1 MHSTGLVT
9 FDAIFVNEGNG
20 WIYNDHRFVAPHSGI
35 YLFSITCSIASQ
47 RNTLIKMNVN
57 DESFIVGQSGI
68 GQADLTSVT
77 RPLTLTAES
86 TVSVALDGTP
96 KFYSDST
103 TYPISFSG
111 FYYAP
116 ASVKVSGKFRL

>member
-1 MHSTGLVT
+1 MVI
-9 FDAIFVNEGNG
+9 FDTIFVNEGNG

-35 YLFSITCSIASQ
+35 YLFSVTCAMASQ

-57 DESFIVGQSGI
+57 DESFIVGQSGN
-68 GQADLTSVT
+68 GQVDLTSVS

-86 TVSVALDGTP
+86 TVSVALDGVP
-96 KFYSDST
+96 KFFSDSN

-116 ASVKVSGKFRL
+116 ASVKVIG